1 MKISISGTEERTLT
15 EIIIKSSSNNK
26 LPSVKGHVN
35 HLDIYITFSPGVTSE
50 EITDSSWLQ
59 KDH

>member
-50 EITDSSWLQ
+50 EITDSS
-59 KDH
+59 